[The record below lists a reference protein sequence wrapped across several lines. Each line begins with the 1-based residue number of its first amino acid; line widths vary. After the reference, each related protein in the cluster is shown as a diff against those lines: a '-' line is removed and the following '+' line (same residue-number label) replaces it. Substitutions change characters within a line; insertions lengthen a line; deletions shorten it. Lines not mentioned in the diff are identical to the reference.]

1 MKGSAEYAKRLGALL
16 RKIRTAHPG
25 ESYAAEDPIG
35 QLIYGFLHWNVPRRT
50 ADAAMARIHRDM
62 VDFNDL
68 RVSHTH
74 EIVALL
80 GDRYPT
86 VYERAIRLR
95 ETLHEVFKREHTLS
109 LHKLSNRPKK
119 EIRLYLEQLPGI
131 APFVAA
137 HVSLV
142 VFTGHAVPVD
152 DRLVTLLK
160 EEKVVNPSFTLAQVI
175 GYLERNIRADDA
187 AETHAA
193 LTAWVDAGTG
203 RATLS
208 RTTRKATRS
217 PVTKTKATTTK
228 RSSKSRK

>member
-1 MKGSAEYAKRLGALL
+1 VKGSAEYAKRLGTLL

-25 ESYAAEDPIG
+25 ELYGGEDPVG
-35 QLIYGFLHWNVPRRT
+35 QLIYGFLHWNAPRCT
-50 ADAAMARIHRDM
+50 ADAAMEKIHRDM

-80 GDRYPT
+80 GDRYPA
-86 VYERAIRLR
+86 VHERAIRLR
-95 ETLHEVFKREHTLS
+95 ETLHEVFNREHTLS

-119 EIRLYLEQLPGI
+119 ENRLYLEQLPGI

-152 DRLVTLLK
+152 DRLVALLK
-160 EEKVVNPSFTLAQVI
+160 EEKVVNPSFTLPQVT
-175 GYLERNIRADDA
+175 GYLERNVRADDA

-208 RTTRKATRS
+208 RTTKKATRS
-217 PVTKTKATTTK
+217 SATKTTTKK